1 MDTTAFASRPA
12 RPGDLPFIVSS
23 FAGSYVAAGHVGGM
37 HDRFGD
43 TFKRPFAT
51 LVRCAEEGPDAVV
64 SARVVFPL
72 AEPTEIAGYAVFS
85 PRHHALVYV
94 LTKSP
99 YQRRR
104 VAAHLLGSVPT
115 LMGDPRDKRPFFHT
129 VFSTAEFA
137 RMCKACDIKTRY
149 SPFLLLRIAR

>member
-1 MDTTAFASRPA
+1 M
-12 RPGDLPFIVSS
+12 PFIVSS

-72 AEPTEIAGYAVFS
+72 AEPTEIAGYLIAS
-85 PRHHALVYV
+85 PRHSCVIYL
-94 LTKSP
+94 LTKGA

-104 VAAHLLGSVPT
+104 VATHLLGSVPVLAST
-115 LMGDPRDKRPFFHT
+115 NPRDKRPYFHHC
-129 VFSTAEFA
+129 FSTVEFA
-137 RMCKACDIKTRY
+137 RMCARLEIKTRY
-149 SPFLLLRIAR
+149 SPMLFQRLLGEISEEQGI